1 MTPKRIGLV
10 GFDQCRALHLA
21 GAADALA
28 AAFLDD
34 GFGGRLPCYELCT
47 IGVTLEPFCGDSGMV
62 FTPQESLETAPP
74 LDTIIIAGGAGLQD
88 LKLRERIAKWVVA
101 RVNNTRRIATVCTG
115 IYAVAPTGLLDNRHV
130 TTHWRSG
137 RDVSQQF
144 PKLKVNHKRLL
155 IKDGLFYT
163 STGLSAGINLSLALI
178 EEDYGPYV
186 ARAIS
191 QDLVMYSAGRE
202 PGGDHSGRIDL
213 NSDPIHRFGQLVG
226 WIASNLHAD
235 LSVEVLARRA
245 CMCPNHFSRAFKSV
259 FGTPPSEFV
268 ENLRL
273 NEAKRRLAARHKTL
287 RSVGEAVGFT
297 SPQAFQRAFKRRFGV
312 RPSSYLEV
320 GNTALAVSSC
330 KAPRP
335 EEPVAVRLS

>member
-1 MTPKRIGLV
+1 MTPKRIGLI
-10 GFDQCRALHLA
+10 GFDQCTALHLA
-21 GAADALA
+21 GPADALA

-62 FTPQESLETAPP
+62 FTPQKSLETAPP
-74 LDTIIIAGGAGLQD
+74 LDTIIIAGGVGLQD
-88 LKLRERIAKWVVA
+88 LKLRERIAKWVGKRA
-101 RVNNTRRIATVCTG
+101 KDTRRIATVCTG
-115 IYAVAPTGLLDNRHV
+115 IYAVAPTGLLDGRQV
-130 TTHWRSG
+130 TTHWRSA
-137 RDVSQQF
+137 RDVSQRF

-155 IKDGLFYT
+155 IKDGPFYT

-186 ARAIS
+186 ARAVS
-191 QDLVMYSAGRE
+191 QDLLMYSAGRE
-202 PGGDHSGRIDL
+202 PAGDNTAKIDL
-213 NSDPIHRFGQLVG
+213 NSDPIHRFGQVVG
-226 WIASNLHAD
+226 WIASNLQAD

-259 FGTPPSEFV
+259 FGSRPSEFV

-273 NEAKRRLAARHKTL
+273 NEAKRRLGARHKTL
-287 RSVGEAVGFT
+287 RSVGESVGFT

-320 GNTALAVSSC
+320 SNLVLPVSSY
-330 KAPRP
+330 KAPRV
-335 EEPVAVRLS
+335 EERSAAA